1 MSVQIIS
8 GSVKDKHAD
17 AVVEAGIVLKS
28 EWEWRQNEYRPVI
41 TQIDAERRPVVIYAQ
56 IFLPET
62 GTQRLMYHQT
72 VRTWYQDVFAYA
84 YANGFMRVSV
94 PLLQGIKLLSQRQV
108 ELIAWEEAE
117 NFLDACEMK
126 IMLVDHSRMFA
137 EKEDAGH
144 VSMYM
149 DKHYFA
155 DTIIEFE
162 VDADRILFSRKTEK
176 KKYKA
181 WNPPDLFEDIKEN
194 VSYFLSHIL
203 RKKQKCH
210 APVFDCSKPE
220 PSCAY
225 EEAALE
231 NSVSHDNED
240 QYDGEAAPYIMEY
253 SFGPGDEDILENML
267 SSMDESFS
275 QMVLRKID
283 EKGVSDSSCYKRA
296 GIDRKLF
303 SKLRSDI
310 HYKPSKRTAVSL
322 AVALEL
328 PIDEANDL
336 LRKAGFALSR
346 SSKFDVIIE
355 YFIVNGIYDVF
366 RINDMLYRYDQVLL
380 GA

>member
-162 VDADRILFSRKTEK
+162 VDADRILFSRKTESNFK
-176 KKYKA
+176 TFVEMGSKVVLFLIIGCKNFKIRFFPERSAHNITSKY
-181 WNPPDLFEDIKEN
+181 
-194 VSYFLSHIL
+194 
-203 RKKQKCH
+203 
-210 APVFDCSKPE
+210 
-220 PSCAY
+220 
-225 EEAALE
+225 
-231 NSVSHDNED
+231 
-240 QYDGEAAPYIMEY
+240 
-253 SFGPGDEDILENML
+253 
-267 SSMDESFS
+267 
-275 QMVLRKID
+275 
-283 EKGVSDSSCYKRA
+283 
-296 GIDRKLF
+296 
-303 SKLRSDI
+303 
-310 HYKPSKRTAVSL
+310 AVC
-322 AVALEL
+322 
-328 PIDEANDL
+328 
-336 LRKAGFALSR
+336 
-346 SSKFDVIIE
+346 
-355 YFIVNGIYDVF
+355 
-366 RINDMLYRYDQVLL
+366 
-380 GA
+380 